1 MGDACSDFIQ
11 FITRSPSEIW
21 QMKCDM
27 CSMTTNYRQL
37 SSQLLKG
44 KEDVL
49 SSEATT
55 LLTLRARHGAGTH
68 AEAASA
74 LT

>member
-1 MGDACSDFIQ
+1 MADEVRHVQYDYKS
-11 FITRSPSEIW
+11 SPIIIA
-21 QMKCDM
+21 
-27 CSMTTNYRQL
+27 
-37 SSQLLKG
+37 G

-49 SSEATT
+49 TSEATT

-74 LT
+74 VT